1 MAAALSVDTLGVLGS
16 LAPSPTPGLHAVTM
30 NGSEAATPTDPPLL
44 NAGSGGSAAARAS
57 SSSRCF
63 LFRIA
68 KSFKDILT
76 FGVGSGGGV
85 DAASGG
91 DVGRGSSKSA
101 KGNGAAR
108 GECGEEAGD
117 DDSTRLF
124 GGDCIRLR
132 GSKDASDCGDGE
144 RMVRKG
150 GYGIGAEL

>member
-30 NGSEAATPTDPPLL
+30 NGLEAATPTDPPLL
-44 NAGSGGSAAARAS
+44 NAGSGGSAAVRAS

-91 DVGRGSSKSA
+91 DVGRGSSES
-101 KGNGAAR
+101 GAAR
-108 GECGEEAGD
+108 GGCGEEAGD

-124 GGDCIRLR
+124 GGVCIRLR

-150 GYGIGAEL
+150 GYGVGAEL